1 MKIICDAPGQ
11 TCNRLWSYL
20 ATIAECIVKKKKMMI
35 LFYDYTIED
44 FPNFHYCPFIYFP
57 LYQKWY
63 LEHGNGWNNF
73 KGLTWKATHNKK
85 LDKIYFFFG
94 FFKGWYTRKDTQNIA
109 AAKKEIIH
117 IFTPR
122 KEIIESANELM
133 KQIRKDSDIV
143 IGVHIRRGD
152 YKDWNNGRFFFEFSQ
167 YKFFMEEVKS
177 LYKNKK
183 VAFFISSNENFTT
196 DLFKG
201 LLCYRFTGERVS
213 SAILDLYT
221 LSLCDKII
229 GPFSSYS
236 RWASF
241 YGEKPICFLET
252 ADQIFT
258 EESFSPIVDY
268 FHFANG
274 KEILEW

>member
-11 TCNRLWSYL
+11 TCNRLWSYV
-20 ATIAECIVKKKKMMI
+20 ATIAECIVKHKKMMI

-44 FPNFHYCPFIYFP
+44 FPNFRHCPFIYFP

-73 KGLTWKATHNKK
+73 KGLTWKATHNKQW
-85 LDKIYFFFG
+85 DKIYFFFG
-94 FFKGWYTRKDTQNIA
+94 FFKGWHTRRNIEHIA
-109 AAKKEIIH
+109 ATKKEIIH

-122 KEIIESANELM
+122 KEITENANKLI
-133 KQIRKDSDIV
+133 KQIREENDII

-152 YKDWNNGRFFFEFSQ
+152 YRTWNNGKFFFEFSQ
-167 YKFFMEEVKS
+167 YKTFMERIRD
-177 LYKNKK
+177 LYKGKN
-183 VAFFISSNENFTT
+183 VSFFISSNEKFST
-196 DLFKG
+196 DLFTELK
-201 LLCYRFTGERVS
+201 CYSFENTQNS
-213 SAILDLYT
+213 STILDLYT

-241 YGEKPICFLET
+241 YGEKPICFLENIN
-252 ADQIFT
+252 QQFT
-258 EESFSPIVDY
+258 EESFSPITDF

-274 KEILEW
+274 KEILDW